1 MRRRTLLAMAG
12 ASASWSCA
20 AAAQHSQTVHR
31 IGILSPAT
39 PMSEMT
45 LAGTPVWRAF
55 FDELRRLGYVEGQNL
70 VVDRRSAE
78 GDAERLGALAR
89 ALAASNPQ
97 AIFVTDI
104 RGAVALKAATTTVPI
119 VAATPDPV
127 RAGLVASLAR
137 PGGNITGF
145 AIDAGLEIIGKRIE
159 FLKQAAPNVSRMA
172 VLAPQQAG
180 ESRFP
185 MVFAEAAQRAGVALV
200 AAGLEPPIAEA
211 TYQRAFAVMREE
223 RVDSLYVGAN
233 TENYAH
239 RRRIAELAAEARL
252 PSVHPFRESAEAG
265 GLMAYASDI
274 TDIWRRAAGYVDRI
288 LKGANP
294 AELPFPQPSK
304 FELVINLKTAK
315 ALGLAMPP
323 TLLARA
329 DEVIE

>member
-1 MRRRTLLAMAG
+1 
-12 ASASWSCA
+12 
-20 AAAQHSQTVHR
+20 
-31 IGILSPAT
+31 
-39 PMSEMT
+39 MSEMT

-78 GDAERLGALAR
+78 GDPERLGACPALAR
-89 ALAASNPQ
+89 EQSAGDLHNGHQGRSRAQ
-97 AIFVTDI
+97 GRDDRF
-104 RGAVALKAATTTVPI
+104 PI

-145 AIDAGLEIIGKRIE
+145 SIDAGLGIIGKRIE
-159 FLKQAAPNVSRMA
+159 LLKQAAPNVSRMA

-265 GLMAYASDI
+265 GLMAYAFDI
-274 TDIWRRAAGYVDRI
+274 TDIWRSAAGYVDRI

-294 AELPFPQPSK
+294 AELPFQQPSK